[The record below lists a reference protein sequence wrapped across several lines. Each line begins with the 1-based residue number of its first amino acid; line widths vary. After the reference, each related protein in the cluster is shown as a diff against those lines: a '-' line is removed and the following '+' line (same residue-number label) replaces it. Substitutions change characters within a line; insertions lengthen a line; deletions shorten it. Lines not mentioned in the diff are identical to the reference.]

1 MKINGHF
8 YDGKTSKRFEATLW
22 VKDDLIEVH
31 REGEETLSYSKSE
44 VNVEGR
50 IANLPQTLR
59 FFDQALFETKEYE
72 KVLKI
77 HPHEN
82 WKKLLHAVEDRWTFI
97 VPALCFSAMVCYF
110 IYQSLLP
117 VMAEQMAQ
125 RLPDKVSEYMQ
136 DSTLTLLEREDFLK
150 KTQLKSSDKE
160 HMQKLFSEL
169 TEDYKSINFELKMT
183 ATEKMG
189 PNAFALP
196 AGRIYFT
203 ESLYELLK
211 EDPGEIQAV
220 LLHEMGHVVHKH
232 ALKAAVQQAGLYFFL
247 SFVVGFGDWS
257 TLSLVLLSSSYS
269 RDMEREADSFA
280 AKELEARALEPLLL
294 GKALEKMEDE
304 RKKKKKLEIPSW
316 ISTHPGTDERIKSLK
331 KQ

>member
-1 MKINGHF
+1 MKIKGYF
-8 YDGKTSKRFEATLW
+8 YDGKTSKRHKATLW
-22 VKDDLIEVH
+22 VQGDVIEVH
-31 REGEETLSYSKSE
+31 REGEATLSYPKSE
-44 VNVEGR
+44 VQVEGR

-59 FFDQALFETKEYE
+59 FFDQALFETKEYD

-82 WKKLLHAVEDRWTFI
+82 WKKLLHAIEDRWAFI
-97 VPALCFSAMVCYF
+97 VPALCFSAVVCYLV
-110 IYQSLLP
+110 YQSLLP

-125 RLPDKVSEYMQ
+125 RLPGKVSEYMQ
-136 DSTLTLLEREDFLK
+136 DSTLTLLEREDFLQ
-150 KTQLKSSDKE
+150 KTQLKPSEKE
-160 HMQKLFSEL
+160 RMKKLFEDL
-169 TEDYKSINFELKMT
+169 TANYESIDFELKMA

-203 ESLYELLK
+203 DSLYELLK
-211 EDPGEIQAV
+211 ENPGEIQAV

-232 ALKAAVQQAGLYFFL
+232 GLKAAVQQAGLYFFL
-247 SFVVGFGDWS
+247 SFVVGLGDWS

-269 RDMEREADSFA
+269 RDMEREADEFA
-280 AKELEARALEPLLL
+280 AKELKARGLEPLLL
-294 GKALEKMEDE
+294 GRALEKMEDE

-316 ISTHPGTDERIKSLK
+316 ISTHPGTNERIKSLK